1 MYEAFFGLRK
11 KPFAMTP
18 DPEFLFMTSSHQEA
32 LAGITYTIL
41 ERKGFA
47 VLTGDAGTG
56 KTTLLH
62 SVIGTLSGSSAYIA
76 WILNPLLSTS
86 ELFELALLDLGLTV
100 VPASKAQRIVEFQR
114 FLLQANE
121 ENKTTVLII
130 DEAHKLD
137 PQLLEEIR
145 LLTNFESSAGKL
157 LQIILAGQSE
167 LDELLERHDLRQ
179 LKQRIAVRLTV
190 DPLYN
195 TTQVTK
201 YIAHRWSKA
210 GGGLELPFSPDGVH
224 LIDKLSRGLPRVI
237 NAICDSA
244 LLRAFADG
252 TTRVSVEQIA
262 SVAVDLRLSP
272 AREQGTE
279 PSEPAP
285 AAAPPG
291 DAAVEPDLGELIIP
305 PPPPL
310 ADMGTSAF
318 PTLERYSAL
327 DDRPRAARF
336 AERFGLK
343 YRYTYKVR
351 PS

>member
-1 MYEAFFGLRK
+1 
-11 KPFAMTP
+11 
-18 DPEFLFMTSSHQEA
+18 MTSSHQEA

-56 KTTLLH
+56 KTTLLS
-62 SVIGTLSGSSAYIA
+62 SVIGTLSGSAAYIA

-100 VPASKAQRIVEFQR
+100 VPASKAQRIVEFQK

-190 DPLYN
+190 DPLYS
-195 TTQVTK
+195 TTQVGK
-201 YIAHRWSKA
+201 YIAHRWNKA
-210 GGGLELPFSPDGVH
+210 GGGLELPFSPEGIH
-224 LIDKLSRGLPRVI
+224 LIDRLSRGLPRVI

-252 TTRVSVEQIA
+252 TLRVSMEQIA
-262 SVAVDLRLSP
+262 SVAKDLHLSV
-272 AREQGTE
+272 AGEIVAE
-279 PSEPAP
+279 PSQDEEL
-285 AAAPPG
+285 AAPLLREIAEPNSG
-291 DAAVEPDLGELIIP
+291 DLTIP
-305 PPPPL
+305 PPPPI
-310 ADMGTSAF
+310 ADRGTAAF
-318 PTLERYSAL
+318 PTLDRYSEVN
-327 DDRPRAARF
+327 DKPRAARF

-343 YRYTYKVR
+343 YRYNYKVK